1 VSAVRKLRTIWQGL
15 TAHFDGDQAFFGTLK
30 TRLYQRLRD
39 DALLVTPYR
48 GFATE
53 QMLYLKGR
61 VLENR
66 GLRPAEDDDTL
77 WENLVATYKRLHSDP
92 LPHARL
98 RLSFAT
104 VAQTPVIH
112 EVTADEEGFFE
123 VNLPLAGSLACTNP
137 WCVVVLELLHEE
149 QSPPASAVGEVLAP
163 PTTSQF
169 GVISD
174 IDDTVLQT
182 DATNLLKMARVTF
195 LRNART
201 RLPFEG
207 IAGFYRA
214 LQQGTTPNTF
224 NPIFYVS
231 SSPWNLY
238 DLLVDFMAVH
248 AIPPGPLFLRDFDL
262 KLSTLLATG
271 HHRHKLDQID
281 RLLTAYPALPF
292 VLIGDSGQ
300 EDPEIYFEAVQR
312 YPGRIRAIYIRDV
325 SLDARDAVVDQ
336 IIQEVGMHKVE
347 MVRVPDTAAAAHHAA
362 ANGLI
367 DPASLPTIAQERA
380 QDKAA
385 PSDLELLVTEAT
397 NP

>member
-1 VSAVRKLRTIWQGL
+1 MRKLRTIWQGL
-15 TAHFDGDQAFFGTLK
+15 ANHFDGDQEFFGSLK
-30 TRLYQRLRD
+30 TRLHQRLHNAD
-39 DALLVTPYR
+39 ELLVAPYR

-53 QMLYLKGR
+53 QRLYLKGR

-66 GLRPAEDDDTL
+66 GLRPAADDDTL
-77 WENLVATYKRLHSDP
+77 WENLVATYKRLDSDP

-104 VAQTPVIH
+104 LVQAPVVH

-123 VNLPLAGSLACTNP
+123 VNLPLVAPLACADP
-137 WCVVVLELLHEE
+137 WCGVAVELLNGN
-149 QSPPASAVGEVLAP
+149 QASPSASAVGEVLAP
-163 PTTSQF
+163 PATSQF

-214 LQQGTTPNTF
+214 LQQGTVPNTF

-262 KLSTLLATG
+262 TLSTLLATG

-281 RLLTAYPALPF
+281 RLLTAYPTLPF

-300 EDPEIYFEAVQR
+300 EDPEIYFETVQR

-325 SLDARDAVVDQ
+325 SLDERDAVVDQ
-336 IIQEVGMHKVE
+336 IIQAVGSHKVE
-347 MVRVPDTAAAAHHAA
+347 MVRVPDTAAAAQHAA
-362 ANGLI
+362 AHGLI
-367 DPASLPTIAQERA
+367 DPATLPAVAQERA

-397 NP
+397 TP